1 MKEVS
6 LGYLSHHAEETPRSR
21 VCDLILV
28 GGVPNYESDE
38 YKCWSGFGGHSG
50 VRQSA
55 LLRGAQ
61 VFPATLDELMRQT
74 QGVKGV

>member
-1 MKEVS
+1 VKEVS

-28 GGVPNYESDE
+28 GGVPDYDSDE
-38 YKCWSGFGGHSG
+38 YKCWSGFRSDSG

-61 VFPATLDELMRQT
+61 ALPPTLDELMRQT
-74 QGVKGV
+74 QGVEGV